1 MDIYI
6 GRQPIY
12 NNKLD
17 LVGYELLFRNSNNNY
32 ADITDA
38 NAATSDVIVNAC
50 LEIGLNRVVGDR
62 LAYINITRDF
72 IVKHNEFALPKQN
85 IVLEILEDIECD
97 NEVLAGLKE
106 LKEKGYTLAL
116 DDFILRDNNH
126 SFLQYADI
134 VKLDIRA
141 YNEQSLASAVSE
153 LKQHKVKL
161 LAEKIEDK
169 NEFQFCDSL
178 GFEQFQG
185 YFLSKPQIIQGKAI
199 PKSKLNLLK
208 LLASLQNPEVTI
220 SEQETIIS
228 HDISLSYGL
237 LRYINSVAFGLTKQI
252 QSLRQAVML
261 LGHQNIRKWVMVLSL
276 GQLSDCPT
284 PLLLTSMI
292 RARMC
297 ELIAEEL
304 KCKQKDACFTVGL
317 FSALDAIMGKTME
330 EVASH
335 LPLSEDI
342 ISALVERQGEIG
354 NILALSL
361 AWEENTWD
369 ENKTP
374 HINQA
379 RMQQLYLDAIE
390 FGEQTFSGISRAA

>member
-1 MDIYI
+1 M
-6 GRQPIY
+6 R
-12 NNKLD
+12 
-17 LVGYELLFRNSNNNY
+17 
-32 ADITDA
+32 
-38 NAATSDVIVNAC
+38 
-50 LEIGLNRVVGDR
+50 
-62 LAYINITRDF
+62 
-72 IVKHNEFALPKQN
+72 
-85 IVLEILEDIECD
+85 
-97 NEVLAGLKE
+97 
-106 LKEKGYTLAL
+106 
-116 DDFILRDNNH
+116 
-126 SFLQYADI
+126 
-134 VKLDIRA
+134 
-141 YNEQSLASAVSE
+141 
-153 LKQHKVKL
+153 
-161 LAEKIEDK
+161 
-169 NEFQFCDSL
+169 
-178 GFEQFQG
+178 
-185 YFLSKPQIIQGKAI
+185 
-199 PKSKLNLLK
+199 
-208 LLASLQNPEVTI
+208 
-220 SEQETIIS
+220 
-228 HDISLSYGL
+228 
-237 LRYINSVAFGLTKQI
+237 
-252 QSLRQAVML
+252 
-261 LGHQNIRKWVMVLSL
+261 LGHQNIRKWVMVLSP